1 MPEWY
6 ISMGVLQE
14 ALFANISWRL
24 EECISTEG
32 TQKRVFKGI
41 NKEGT

>member
-1 MPEWY
+1 
-6 ISMGVLQE
+6 MGVLKE

-24 EECISTEG
+24 KECSSTED
-32 TQKRVFKGI
+32 TQNKYGRKI